1 VPPKGV
7 KFRRRL
13 TADPDI
19 GALLEKESAAEKRA
33 KKSRHKARAELVA
46 GRRLMVAKTLPV
58 LVAEAW
64 APVRP
69 GHLMARMIPARPPA
83 PLPRSLAVAPWLSN
97 ALSRVDRRVM
107 ANVGQRPLDELD
119 GPTAAWDRSLAH
131 GRAGKTVSVLRLLVE
146 HPVIDSATI
155 GRLRGI
161 SRRAAQDLFHE
172 LRAAN
177 ILDVEG
183 DGNGMKQVGYA
194 TALAGLA
201 TAH

>member
-1 VPPKGV
+1 
-7 KFRRRL
+7 
-13 TADPDI
+13 
-19 GALLEKESAAEKRA
+19 
-33 KKSRHKARAELVA
+33 
-46 GRRLMVAKTLPV
+46 
-58 LVAEAW
+58 
-64 APVRP
+64 
-69 GHLMARMIPARPPA
+69 
-83 PLPRSLAVAPWLSN
+83 
-97 ALSRVDRRVM
+97 M

-119 GPTAAWDRSLAH
+119 GPTAAWERSLAH

-172 LRAAN
+172 LRAAT